1 MTADRT
7 AAGGYGCGDA
17 AADLAEL
24 SLGVLTGEE
33 RARAVAHVE
42 VCEACAT
49 ALAQLAAVADQ
60 LLAVHL
66 EADPPPGFERRVLE
80 RIGAVGEGASRRG
93 ERRRRRRLRAR
104 PVTVAAFAAA
114 AVATAVAGFLVG
126 RGWGAPRGAVASA
139 VAPSRSSGLEVA
151 GLRAAGRAV
160 GEVYAHGGPHPWLLV
175 AVDGLRGD
183 ASVTCEVIDEHGRS
197 VVLGSFWLASGR
209 GSWVVSLP
217 PSAGALRS
225 ARIAGARGAI
235 LASATFGP

>member
-24 SLGVLTGEE
+24 ALGVLTGEE

-49 ALAQLAAVADQ
+49 ALTQLGAVADQ

-80 RIGAVGEGASRRG
+80 RIGAAGEGASRRG
-93 ERRRRRRLRAR
+93 ERRRRLRAR
-104 PVTVAAFAAA
+104 PVTVATCAA
-114 AVATAVAGFLVG
+114 AVVTAVAGFLVG
-126 RGWGAPRGAVASA
+126 RVWGAPRGAVASA

-175 AVDGLRGD
+175 AVDGLPGD
-183 ASVTCEVIDEHGRS
+183 SSVTCEVIDEHGRS
-197 VVLGSFWLASGR
+197 VVVGSFWLASGR

-235 LASATFGP
+235 LASATFRP